1 MHRIQQLLLP
11 ALLTGLFLLPACSV
25 SQKPQSTETNLVP
38 KDAEVF
44 DKRFR
49 EVNIED
55 IDLTRFWEEVPSS
68 SEERE
73 PIILSNTTYSEL
85 LNEVK
90 GGVVNLYTMRV
101 EEQDMRFGLS
111 PNDILPLRI
120 PLLSDLIDIVPWK
133 VPLPYRTEGISLGSG
148 FIINEEGY
156 ILTNAHVAANATDIR
171 VVLSGDNAQIPA
183 KIIGMDPVTDTALIK
198 AEAGYPLQPL
208 PLGDSDALKVGE
220 VVIAIGNPLGLTNTM
235 TSGLISAKQRVLPD
249 RNGRILDF
257 LQTDSAINPGSSGGP
272 LINLYGE
279 VIGINTAII
288 SEAQL
293 VGFAIPMNTV
303 KEVMPLLITGNTQR
317 GWFGASGIP
326 LNPKDAVRLKYPDNS
341 GILVKEI
348 EPESPAEK
356 SGLREDD
363 IIIELNGQTMDDF
376 LLFRRKLLGLTPGK
390 TILLGVFREGKIID
404 IEAKLIANPNAKQ
417 D

>member
-293 VGFAIPMNTV
+293 V
-303 KEVMPLLITGNTQR
+303 
-317 GWFGASGIP
+317 
-326 LNPKDAVRLKYPDNS
+326 
-341 GILVKEI
+341 
-348 EPESPAEK
+348 
-356 SGLREDD
+356 
-363 IIIELNGQTMDDF
+363 
-376 LLFRRKLLGLTPGK
+376 
-390 TILLGVFREGKIID
+390 
-404 IEAKLIANPNAKQ
+404 
-417 D
+417 